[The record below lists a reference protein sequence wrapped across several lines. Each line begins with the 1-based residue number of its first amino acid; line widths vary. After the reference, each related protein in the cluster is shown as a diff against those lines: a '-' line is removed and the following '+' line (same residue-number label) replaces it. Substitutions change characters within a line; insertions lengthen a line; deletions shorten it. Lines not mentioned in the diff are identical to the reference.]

1 MGTSF
6 FKRSYFIVLG
16 VLSFATT
23 EHFND
28 SATLLKQPI
37 HSFGCLR
44 FIWNIVT
51 NASHTCMILATACI
65 SLVQSRLI
73 TVVQL
78 SI

>member
-1 MGTSF
+1 MVSNKIKYLKSDHMGTNF

-51 NASHTCMILATACI
+51 NASARA
-65 SLVQSRLI
+65 
-73 TVVQL
+73 
-78 SI
+78 